1 MVEAATKV
9 PVEVKK
15 TERPAPAPAEWH
27 PFETLRREVDRLFD
41 DFGVGRW
48 RSPLFARSSSELD
61 PFWRT
66 EINLAQGTGGRRGR
80 NRQGL

>member
-1 MVEAATKV
+1 MAEIAN
-9 PVEVKK
+9 K
-15 TERPAPAPAEWH
+15 TPAEMKRAERSAPAPAEWH
-27 PFETLRREVDRLFD
+27 PFDSLRREIDRLFD

-66 EINLAQGTGGRRGR
+66 EISLAQGAGGRCCR
-80 NRQGL
+80 NGQGL